1 MQWPSPPLVIP
12 VLALLCVLSGCGFA
26 LRGTGGTSLPE
37 SWKTMHLSTVNPN
50 GEMSREVLSTFS
62 AHDIS
67 WVDAED
73 ANYTL
78 QVGPERFRQYNLSIN
93 AQARASEFELLMS
106 TTFSVRDAEGE
117 QLIED
122 SEATVVKQMENDP
135 TNVVGKAEEVRILK
149 TEMRTELV
157 QQILRRIGYF
167 ATSTSTP

>member
-1 MQWPSPPLVIP
+1 MSRPSRLLVVATLIA
-12 VLALLCVLSGCGFA
+12 LALLSGCGFA
-26 LRGTGGTSLPE
+26 LRGTGGTSVPE
-37 SWKTMHLSTVNPN
+37 SWKTMHLSTANPN

-62 AHDIS
+62 ANDVT

-93 AQARASEFELLMS
+93 AQARASEFELVLS
-106 TTFSVRDAEGE
+106 TTFSVRDAQG
-117 QLIED
+117 QQVIED
-122 SEATVVKQMENDP
+122 SEASVVKQMENDP
-135 TNVVGKAEEVRILK
+135 SNVVGKAEEVRILK

-167 ATSTSTP
+167 ATSNP